1 MKPSSSQLF
10 NDVSA
15 KIILQGI
22 HVELTDAFRTIAL
35 EKAERLLRHSDEIVR
50 IRIDIERNSTADAD
64 DRFVA
69 KGQIEIRGPDL
80 LASVVTADP
89 YQSLDGLMDKF
100 DKLLRRRHEQRK
112 EERNHPHPTELGA
125 PLPKVE

>member
-1 MKPSSSQLF
+1 MKPSPSQVPH
-10 NDVSA
+10 DIADKV
-15 KIILQGI
+15 ILQGI
-22 HVELTDAFRTIAL
+22 HLTLTDAFRRVAI
-35 EKAERLLRHSDEIVR
+35 EKAERLIRHSSEIIR
-50 IRIDIERNSTADAD
+50 IRIDIEREPTASVA

-112 EERNHPHPTELGA
+112 EQRNHPQAVELGA
-125 PLPKVE
+125 PLPKTK